1 MLLGKQAHILRKISE
16 KNVVAELVE
25 WHTRVSGQP
34 IVDNF
39 LFCFHTEEFVGA
51 KIAHFYCK
59 RSRIALVIARRAFRG
74 ARHPAAIAARC
85 HRSEHTSSGEIRIW
99 VYAFG
104 NVYIRQ

>member
-1 MLLGKQAHILRKISE
+1 
-16 KNVVAELVE
+16 
-25 WHTRVSGQP
+25 
-34 IVDNF
+34 
-39 LFCFHTEEFVGA
+39 
-51 KIAHFYCK
+51 
-59 RSRIALVIARRAFRG
+59 LVIARRAFRG